1 MEELVHQ
8 VGRTTV
14 LVDTSGGGQSTD
26 FEVSLNSD
34 GSGGSN
40 SVSGTGNDVIYIY
53 PTSTNSNSTKMNH

>member
-8 VGRTTV
+8 VGPL
-14 LVDTSGGGQSTD
+14 LVDTSGGGISTD

-53 PTSTNSNSTKMNH
+53 PTSTNSNVVKNEH

>member
-1 MEELVHQ
+1 MPS
-8 VGRTTV
+8 V

-40 SVSGTGNDVIYIY
+40 SVSGTVMMLFTFIQQVLIQMLQ
-53 PTSTNSNSTKMNH
+53 K